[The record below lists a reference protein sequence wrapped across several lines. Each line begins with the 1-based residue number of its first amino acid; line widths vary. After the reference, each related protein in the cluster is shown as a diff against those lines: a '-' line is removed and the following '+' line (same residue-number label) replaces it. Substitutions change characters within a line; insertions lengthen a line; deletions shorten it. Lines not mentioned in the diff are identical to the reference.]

1 LWLPA
6 LRPAVDVPRAIGLV
20 AAPDDSVSVQVLGDD
35 LRRFLASAIG
45 SVPHLEAL
53 LLIREASA
61 PGVRIWSPTAVAG
74 RLYLPEAQV
83 HTILGELSDHGLL
96 MQSSE
101 NPPRYGYSPRTV
113 ELEKVVSKLAEA
125 YRSHLI
131 EVTEF
136 IHSKSGRKAQR
147 FADAFRWR
155 KE

>member
-1 LWLPA
+1 MT
-6 LRPAVDVPRAIGLV
+6 
-20 AAPDDSVSVQVLGDD
+20 VQVLGDD

-61 PGVRIWSPTAVAG
+61 PGLRVWSTAAVAA
-74 RLYLPEAQV
+74 RLYLPESQV
-83 HTILGELSDHGLL
+83 HAILGELSENGLL
-96 MQSSE
+96 SQTSE
-101 NPPRYGYSPRTV
+101 SPARYGYAPRTP
-113 ELEKVVSKLAEA
+113 ELENVVTQLAAA

-155 KE
+155 KD